1 MRYLIYF
8 SLFLLQLAFISC
20 EKEEIIEDTPK
31 ETPYYLGYFEGAV
44 NGQDIS
50 IRNKSASWRYI
61 DAGFYSEVRRGEWE
75 VLRCSHWTIPLDREH
90 SSRTQEEITSYIR
103 ITDSL
108 NKVEYCPLKKPFK
121 VYVDS
126 VRYHESSMMPYI
138 EGKMEGTLYNR
149 YDVNDSIVV
158 KDAIFGI
165 H

>member
-75 VLRCSHWTIPLDREH
+75 VLRCSHWTIPLELT
-90 SSRTQEEITSYIR
+90 RTFKPLCDEGGIAPITRRR
-103 ITDSL
+103 I
-108 NKVEYCPLKKPFK
+108 
-121 VYVDS
+121 
-126 VRYHESSMMPYI
+126 
-138 EGKMEGTLYNR
+138 
-149 YDVNDSIVV
+149 
-158 KDAIFGI
+158 
-165 H
+165 

>member
-75 VLRCSHWTIPLDREH
+75 ALNLPIFF
-90 SSRTQEEITSYIR
+90 SYI
-103 ITDSL
+103 L
-108 NKVEYCPLKKPFK
+108 F
-121 VYVDS
+121 
-126 VRYHESSMMPYI
+126 
-138 EGKMEGTLYNR
+138 
-149 YDVNDSIVV
+149 
-158 KDAIFGI
+158 
-165 H
+165 

>member
-61 DAGFYSEVRRGEWE
+61 DAGFYSEVRRGLQEGE
-75 VLRCSHWTIPLDREH
+75 YNIEKGI
-90 SSRTQEEITSYIR
+90 RTQEEITSYIR

>member
-75 VLRCSHWTIPLDREH
+75 VLRCSHWKPLCDEGGIAP
-90 SSRTQEEITSYIR
+90 ITRRR
-103 ITDSL
+103 I
-108 NKVEYCPLKKPFK
+108 
-121 VYVDS
+121 
-126 VRYHESSMMPYI
+126 
-138 EGKMEGTLYNR
+138 
-149 YDVNDSIVV
+149 
-158 KDAIFGI
+158 
-165 H
+165 

>member
-61 DAGFYSEVRRGEWE
+61 DAGFYSEVRRGA
-75 VLRCSHWTIPLDREH
+75 LDD
-90 SSRTQEEITSYIR
+90 STGSRTFKPLCDEGGIAPITRRR
-103 ITDSL
+103 I
-108 NKVEYCPLKKPFK
+108 
-121 VYVDS
+121 
-126 VRYHESSMMPYI
+126 
-138 EGKMEGTLYNR
+138 
-149 YDVNDSIVV
+149 
-158 KDAIFGI
+158 
-165 H
+165 

>member
-61 DAGFYSEVRRGEWE
+61 DAGFYSEVRRGMGGLEMFA
-75 VLRCSHWTIPLDREH
+75 LDD
-90 SSRTQEEITSYIR
+90 STGSRTFKPLCDEGGIAPITRRR
-103 ITDSL
+103 I
-108 NKVEYCPLKKPFK
+108 
-121 VYVDS
+121 
-126 VRYHESSMMPYI
+126 
-138 EGKMEGTLYNR
+138 
-149 YDVNDSIVV
+149 
-158 KDAIFGI
+158 
-165 H
+165 

>member
-75 VLRCSHWTIPLDREH
+75 VSEMLTLDDSTYCRTFKPLCDEGGIAP
-90 SSRTQEEITSYIR
+90 ITRRR
-103 ITDSL
+103 I
-108 NKVEYCPLKKPFK
+108 
-121 VYVDS
+121 
-126 VRYHESSMMPYI
+126 
-138 EGKMEGTLYNR
+138 
-149 YDVNDSIVV
+149 
-158 KDAIFGI
+158 
-165 H
+165 

>member
-1 MRYLIYF
+1 MKVV
-8 SLFLLQLAFISC
+8 LLPLQEGEYNI
-20 EKEEIIEDTPK
+20 EKGI
-31 ETPYYLGYFEGAV
+31 
-44 NGQDIS
+44 
-50 IRNKSASWRYI
+50 
-61 DAGFYSEVRRGEWE
+61 
-75 VLRCSHWTIPLDREH
+75 
-90 SSRTQEEITSYIR
+90 RTQEEITSYIR

-158 KDAIFGI
+158 KMLYSYPLIVDDTTAALRYFGYFNFYLLNI
-165 H
+165 

>member
-61 DAGFYSEVRRGEWE
+61 DAEM
-75 VLRCSHWTIPLDREH
+75 LTLDD
-90 SSRTQEEITSYIR
+90 STGSRTFKPLCDEGGIAPITRRR
-103 ITDSL
+103 I
-108 NKVEYCPLKKPFK
+108 
-121 VYVDS
+121 
-126 VRYHESSMMPYI
+126 
-138 EGKMEGTLYNR
+138 
-149 YDVNDSIVV
+149 
-158 KDAIFGI
+158 
-165 H
+165 

>member
-75 VLRCSHWTIPLDREH
+75 VLRCSHWTIPLDH
-90 SSRTQEEITSYIR
+90 IFSVAFPPGPRT
-103 ITDSL
+103 
-108 NKVEYCPLKKPFK
+108 KKPLC
-121 VYVDS
+121 D
-126 VRYHESSMMPYI
+126 
-138 EGKMEGTLYNR
+138 EG
-149 YDVNDSIVV
+149 
-158 KDAIFGI
+158 GI
-165 H
+165 APITRRRI

>member
-75 VLRCSHWTIPLDREH
+75 VYKPNTHKSLPTYV
-90 SSRTQEEITSYIR
+90 RT
-103 ITDSL
+103 SL
-108 NKVEYCPLKKPFK
+108 LYKF
-121 VYVDS
+121 
-126 VRYHESSMMPYI
+126 PYI
-138 EGKMEGTLYNR
+138 ILSVTFFLDKFNPQ
-149 YDVNDSIVV
+149 
-158 KDAIFGI
+158 
-165 H
+165 